1 MSEALKAVAD
11 CLLELSEAIKE
22 LCAELTPK
30 SEIKLEEVRKVL
42 AEMSKRGK
50 TAEVKALLQKY
61 GAEKLSEVNP
71 KDYAELLKEASNA

>member
-1 MSEALKAVAD
+1 MNEALRKVAES
-11 CLLELSEAIKE
+11 LEELSKAIKE
-22 LCAELTPK
+22 LCEAEKPEVK
-30 SEIKLEEVRKVL
+30 PEEVRKVL

>member
-1 MSEALKAVAD
+1 MNEALRKVAES
-11 CLLELSEAIKE
+11 LEELSQAIKE
-22 LCAELTPK
+22 LCTEP
-30 SEIKLEEVRKVL
+30 EIKPEEVRKVL

-71 KDYAELLKEASNA
+71 KDSAELLKEATNA